1 MVGTSDEA
9 SASPGSTTPA
19 VGPAFGAVARDYLAE
34 LQRLCAGLDLDALER
49 ITAAVRRAR
58 DSGATIFVAGNGG
71 SAATAMHWVNDLNK
85 AASRSGRRRIRAMCL
100 SDNTSW
106 VTALAN
112 DEGYERVFAA
122 QLESFAR
129 QGDLLVLISASGN
142 SPNLVEAAR
151 TGKELGVTT
160 AAVLGFDGGRLRGIV
175 DEHLLVATPPGWYG
189 LVETVHS
196 AALDV
201 VTTFLIDDRPAGE

>member
-1 MVGTSDEA
+1 VVGTSDDA
-9 SASPGSTTPA
+9 AASPGSSARA
-19 VGPAFGAVARDYLAE
+19 VGPAFGVAAGAYLAE

-58 DSGATIFVAGNGG
+58 DAGATIFVAGNGG

-85 AASRSGRRRIRAMCL
+85 AASRSGRRPIRAMCL

-106 VTALAN
+106 LTAVAN

-122 QLESFAR
+122 QLASFAR
-129 QGDLLVLISASGN
+129 PGDLLVLISASGN

-151 TGKELGVTT
+151 TAKELGVIT
-160 AAVLGFDGGRLRGIV
+160 AAVLGFDGGRLREMV

-201 VTTFLIDDRPAGE
+201 VTTFLIGDRAAGG